1 MLYHNLLTKALRE
14 QQAEFVRFERE
25 WREDVEDYARRL
37 RALDGRSSQE
47 VRARIGAA
55 REPGALP
62 SDELERAGSLVV
74 PFARAWRTHEE
85 ARRWAIDVLLDRVTF
100 AADGSQLLPGREISL
115 PVAAVQVAW
124 FENPHARSGG
134 YTKQARLAIIPPGD
148 LLEDQEGRV
157 NAEAVV
163 ALRRFQLETE
173 ELRRFLERKA
183 GWRERKE
190 RPPVAFFDGT
200 LLISIVL
207 PKTSRQGA
215 AYVDAMVELVKLSRE
230 TEVPVV
236 GFVDQSY
243 ARDLV
248 SMVDVLAVHEKS
260 VSRQSHTLYDA
271 QLLSACVREEGKVLK
286 NWGDRTIFCYCVR
299 HGLTEY
305 FSDEQGQPL
314 VGFTYLQTTAD
325 GAPARLD
332 IPAWVSEAGLLDEVI
347 DTVRAE
353 CVGGLGYP
361 YAIETADAAAV
372 ITARDREQ
380 FLHAVQDFAKEGNFS
395 FRVSSKTAS
404 KARRR

>member
-1 MLYHNLLTKALRE
+1 MLYHSLLTKALRE

-25 WREDVEDYARRL
+25 WREDVADYARRL
-37 RALDGRSSQE
+37 SQLDGQSSE
-47 VRARIGAA
+47 DVRERLGHA

-62 SDELERAGSLVV
+62 SAELDSAGSLFV
-74 PFARAWRTHEE
+74 PFGRSWRTHEE
-85 ARRWAIDVLLDRVTF
+85 ARRWAIDVLIDRVTF

-124 FENPHARSGG
+124 FENPHTRDGRYS
-134 YTKQARLAIIPPGD
+134 KQARLAVIPPGE
-148 LLEDQEGRV
+148 LLEDTEGRTS
-157 NAEAVV
+157 AETVV

-173 ELRRFLERKA
+173 ELRRFLERSR

-200 LLISIVL
+200 LLISIAL
-207 PKTSRQGA
+207 PKTKIQG

-248 SMVDVLAVHEKS
+248 SMIDVLAASES
-260 VSRQSHTLYDA
+260 PARRQSHTLYDA
-271 QLLSACVREEGKVLK
+271 QLLNQDKRFLQ
-286 NWGDRTIFCYCVR
+286 NWGDRTAYCYCVR
-299 HGLTEY
+299 HGLTEF
-305 FSDEQGQPL
+305 FSDERGQPL
-314 VGFTYLQTTAD
+314 VGLTYLQTTAD

-332 IPAWVSEAGLLDEVI
+332 IPAWVYEAGLLDEVL